1 MQDKEVEDLDLKELI
16 QAVENKIGPKYSGD
30 ETKVEENFKNY
41 LDNFDKEYYTHLK
54 EKVKEIPLLIN
65 VFRKL
70 IDEIFELNEFQL
82 AVLQKQVSIENE
94 LLKNLTSDQI
104 QLLEQLQ
111 KCGNILNSE
120 MVEQAFIF
128 GYSTAVELRDEAIK
142 QYPQNKNE

>member
-16 QAVENKIGPKYSGD
+16 QAVVNKIGPKYSGD

-94 LLKNLTSDQI
+94 LLKNLTSEQI

-128 GYSTAVELRDEAIK
+128 GYSTAVELRNAAIK

>member
-1 MQDKEVEDLDLKELI
+1 M
-16 QAVENKIGPKYSGD
+16 
-30 ETKVEENFKNY
+30 
-41 LDNFDKEYYTHLK
+41 DNFDKEDYTHLK

-94 LLKNLTSDQI
+94 LLKNLTSEQI

-128 GYSTAVELRDEAIK
+128 GYSTAVELRNEAIK

>member
-1 MQDKEVEDLDLKELI
+1 MQDKEVEGLDLKELI
-16 QAVENKIGPKYSGD
+16 QAVVNKIGPKYSED

-94 LLKNLTSDQI
+94 LLKNLTSEQI